1 MTDTWRDRLQPASFR
16 GVPFHV
22 DRSSGTGGRNV
33 VVHAYAGQ
41 DGYDTE
47 DLGAKAVE
55 QTISAFLLGPD
66 YDTARSELLRAI
78 EAEGAGT
85 LIHPHDG
92 TMSVRITNYTW
103 NISTRQGGFCR
114 FDLRFVKESRRR
126 PPAAS
131 NTAAALAVAAADT
144 SAVAQTAFVEKFS
157 VAGSADAVNQSATDI
172 LGDALSAM
180 RRVNGKVNAQVAA
193 IQGVAADI
201 DAIGNELSDLILA
214 PATLISSA
222 ASVVSSLFGSFNTIK
237 EAFNA
242 YENLLAGFRINR
254 QIQRTAANG
263 VETATRARM
272 ADNQAAISDALVA
285 VALVGMADL
294 IASGAQPFDSYDQA
308 VSVRNALLDEL
319 SDKAAGTGITW
330 EEYNALSRLQSAL
343 HQRIDEVAP
352 GLQRIEQVQVQ
363 RSIPALVLAHKVYG
377 DARRAE
383 ELAARNGVNNPLF
396 MPAGK
401 NLEVLQ

>member
-22 DRSSGTGGRNV
+22 DRSSGSGGRRV
-33 VVHAYAGQ
+33 AVHEYAGQ
-41 DGYDTE
+41 SGYDTE
-47 DLGAKAVE
+47 DLGGKAVE
-55 QTISAFLLGPD
+55 QTLSAFLIGPD
-66 YDTARSELLRAI
+66 YDIARSELLRAI

-85 LIHPHDG
+85 LVHPHDG

-131 NTAAALAVAAADT
+131 NTAAALAAAAADT
-144 SAVAQTAFVEKFS
+144 SAVAQAAFVEKFD
-157 VAGSADAVNQSATDI
+157 VTGADAVSLSATDI
-172 LGDALSAM
+172 LGDALSAL
-180 RRVNGKVNAQVAA
+180 RTVNGRVNAQVAA
-193 IQGVAADI
+193 LQGVAADI

-222 ASVVSSLFGSFNTIK
+222 ASVVSSLIGSYNSIK

-242 YENLLAGFRINR
+242 YDRLLAGFRVGRPIN
-254 QIQRTAANG
+254 RTAANG

-272 ADNQAAISDALVA
+272 AENQAAISDALVVVA
-285 VALVGMADL
+285 VVGMADL
-294 IASGAQPFDSYDQA
+294 IASSAQPFESWEQA
-308 VSVRNALLDEL
+308 VSIRNALLDEL

-330 EEYNALSRLQSAL
+330 DEYNALSRLQSAL

-377 DARRAE
+377 DARRAD

>member
-22 DRSSGTGGRNV
+22 DRSSGTGGRRV
-33 VVHAYAGQ
+33 AVHEYAGQ
-41 DGYDTE
+41 SGYDTE
-47 DLGAKAVE
+47 DLGGKAVE
-55 QTISAFLLGPD
+55 QTLSAFLIGPD
-66 YDTARSELLRAI
+66 YDIARSELLRAI

-85 LIHPHDG
+85 LVHPHDG

-126 PPAAS
+126 PSAVT
-131 NTAAALAVAAADT
+131 NTAAVLATASADT
-144 SAVAQTAFVEKFS
+144 AAVAQVAFVEKFS
-157 VAGSADAVNQSATDI
+157 VAGSADAVSQSAIDI
-172 LGDALSAM
+172 LGDAVSAM

-201 DAIGNELSDLILA
+201 DAIGSELSDLILA

-254 QIQRTAANG
+254 PIKRTAANG

-272 ADNQAAISDALVA
+272 ADNQAAISDAMVT
-285 VALVGMADL
+285 VALVGMANL
-294 IASGAQPFDSYDQA
+294 IASGAQPFSSWEQA
-308 VSVRNALLDEL
+308 VSIRNALLDEL
-319 SDKAAGTGITW
+319 SDKAAGTGMTW

-352 GLQRIEQVQVQ
+352 GLQRIEQVRLQ
-363 RSIPALVLAHKVYG
+363 RPLPALALAHKVYG
-377 DARRAE
+377 DARRAD
-383 ELAARNGVNNPLF
+383 ELAARNGISNPLF
-396 MPAGK
+396 MPAGQD
-401 NLEVLQ
+401 LEVLQ